1 MGNIRIEASFED
13 TFEVADSSGR
23 KFQPVQSQS

>member
-13 TFEVADSSGR
+13 TFEVADSSG
-23 KFQPVQSQS
+23 KFQPVQNQS